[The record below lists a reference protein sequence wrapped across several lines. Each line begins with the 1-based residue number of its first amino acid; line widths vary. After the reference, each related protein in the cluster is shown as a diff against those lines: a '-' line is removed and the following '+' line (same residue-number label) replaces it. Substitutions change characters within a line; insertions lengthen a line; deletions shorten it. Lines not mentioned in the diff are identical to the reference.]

1 MKTKNLSALFLL
13 AAVAVGAPAAL
24 LACGGDDT
32 TSTPATDGGKPDGTT
47 PTTDGAATDAP
58 TSTGTDAGADA
69 PAPLPTGQIDR
80 MGRPAI
86 NTVLNLNDDVSKDKY
101 NQAATFQDW
110 TANHDFDQNFE
121 KNLEAVDTLAGDKQD
136 WPWGPDAGADGGTG
150 THPLRDPLKLDVLIV
165 DTNKECT
172 VANSFCETGYLE
184 IEAQLLLGGAAHQ
197 TCGGRT
203 PKEDIIDKSLTLLIT
218 KGRAPISDM
227 VDKATKDPTHT
238 FPYLADPN

>member
-1 MKTKNLSALFLL
+1 MKIKNISALFLL

-24 LACGGDDT
+24 LACGGDDNQVGG
-32 TSTPATDGGKPDGTT
+32 TDAGGGKDGSS
-47 PTTDGAATDAP
+47 TDGAMATDAP
-58 TSTGTDAGADA
+58 TSTGTDAGVDA

-86 NTVLNLNDDVSKDKY
+86 NTVLNLNDNANKDKY

-121 KNLEAVDTLAGDKQD
+121 KNLETVDVLAGDQQD
-136 WPWGPDAGADGGTG
+136 WPWGADAGADGGVG
-150 THPLRDPLKLDVLIV
+150 VHPLRDPLKLDILIV

-172 VANSFCETGYLE
+172 QANNFCEGGYLE
-184 IEAQLLLGGAAHQ
+184 LEAQFLLGGPAHQ

-203 PKEDIIDKSLTLLIT
+203 PAEDIIDKSLTLLIT
-218 KGRAPISDM
+218 KGRATISDG
-227 VDKATKDPTHT
+227 VNAATKPPTHA